1 MTFSN
6 NESCSFSL
14 ELKECRAM
22 KEVGNSSLQSRFI
35 LIMRGN
41 TGICETIATWNGART
56 TCKIIK

>member
-1 MTFSN
+1 MMTFSN

-22 KEVGNSSLQSRFI
+22 KEMKLSSLVKII

-41 TGICETIATWNGART
+41 AGICETIATWNGART